1 MKSWYDIYL
10 EEISHYGGEKHYITS
25 KVRNKK
31 KMINM
36 ILSLTKK
43 TDRILEAG
51 CGTGIISTYISE
63 KGFDVTGIDIE
74 DDILQLAKK
83 IASEYS
89 NTNRPKFEQKS
100 ILKLDYPKNYF
111 KVSFSSGVLEHFSD
125 EEIVLTLKQQLFIS
139 EFVIVSIPTDYFED
153 SEAMHGDERFMSIKK
168 WRELIT
174 RANGTILKEANCHYL
189 NFPYHYV
196 IPKKWF
202 KPWPYRI
209 FLIKS

>member
-1 MKSWYDIYL
+1 MNTGVYRIFPSSIQAPVQVRSTGHYH
-10 EEISHYGGEKHYITS
+10 ISPGWH
-25 KVRNKK
+25 
-31 KMINM
+31 
-36 ILSLTKK
+36 
-43 TDRILEAG
+43 DRL
-51 CGTGIISTYISE
+51 
-63 KGFDVTGIDIE
+63 
-74 DDILQLAKK
+74 
-83 IASEYS
+83 
-89 NTNRPKFEQKS
+89 EQKS
-100 ILKLDYPKNYF
+100 ILELDYPKNYF

-174 RANGTILKEANCHYL
+174 RANGTILREANCHYL